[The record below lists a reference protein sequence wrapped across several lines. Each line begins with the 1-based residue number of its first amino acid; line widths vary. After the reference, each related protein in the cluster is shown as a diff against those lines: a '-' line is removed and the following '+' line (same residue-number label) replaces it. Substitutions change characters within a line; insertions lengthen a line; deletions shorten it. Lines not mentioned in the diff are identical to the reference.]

1 MVNIFYKIY
10 DILYISF
17 DKIMYHMDKNAS
29 DSPPFP
35 KWFMT
40 IVSIYGLG
48 FQLLIMAV
56 MLVLELHSY
65 VIPFFIIYSVFIVV
79 FVSIRKL
86 FLKSL

>member
-17 DKIMYHMDKNAS
+17 DKIMYFMDKDAR

-40 IVSIYGLG
+40 ILSLLWSRFSVINYG
-48 FQLLIMAV
+48 F
-56 MLVLELHSY
+56 MLFLTYESY
-65 VIPFFIIYSVFIVV
+65 VIPFFIS
-79 FVSIRKL
+79 L
-86 FLKSL
+86 FCFFSCICWSEKASS